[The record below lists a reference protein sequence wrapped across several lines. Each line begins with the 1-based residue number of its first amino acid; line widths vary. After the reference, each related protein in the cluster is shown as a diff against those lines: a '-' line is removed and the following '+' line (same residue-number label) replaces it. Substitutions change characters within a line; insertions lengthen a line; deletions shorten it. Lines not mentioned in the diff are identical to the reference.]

1 MRRLLHSS
9 FPAGRAESRCRC
21 GSGGT
26 SAGAV
31 VAGDF
36 QTQRKLSH
44 AKGRGPECE
53 VMNRLSAA
61 PGTDTPP
68 SSSPRLQPG
77 FGTRRRRTRSTPAR
91 STRDC
96 GPSRTSS
103 FALPDRAAGVG
114 CPYAQRDCFSNQT
127 PLLRRVRI
135 TERLSNPRPRFSCDA
150 DSFNTPRTRRLL
162 PSWWKTTRRSLFSR
176 LRSSSASRGAR
187 MAGTAL
193 LSLSHCPPAASA
205 PPARARAGLERKGD
219 RRVNGLRLSLFFS
232 PSSLPSKYLRAA
244 AAT

>member
-21 GSGGT
+21 GSGDT
-26 SAGAV
+26 RAGAV
-31 VAGDF
+31 VAGDS
-36 QTQRKLSH
+36 QTQRKLGH

-103 FALPDRAAGVG
+103 FALPIA
-114 CPYAQRDCFSNQT
+114 
-127 PLLRRVRI
+127 RRVLGAHTPSATASRTRPHFFGASASLNACQI
-135 TERLSNPRPRFSCDA
+135 PGLGSALTQTRLIRLVRDACCRAGGRPR
-150 DSFNTPRTRRLL
+150 
-162 PSWWKTTRRSLFSR
+162 
-176 LRSSSASRGAR
+176 G
-187 MAGTAL
+187 G
-193 LSLSHCPPAASA
+193 
-205 PPARARAGLERKGD
+205 
-219 RRVNGLRLSLFFS
+219 
-232 PSSLPSKYLRAA
+232 PSSQG
-244 AAT
+244 